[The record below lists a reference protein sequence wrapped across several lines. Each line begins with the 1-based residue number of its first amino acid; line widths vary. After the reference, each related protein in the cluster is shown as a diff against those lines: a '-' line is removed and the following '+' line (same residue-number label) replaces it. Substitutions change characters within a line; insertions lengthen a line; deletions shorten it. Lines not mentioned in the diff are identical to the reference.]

1 MLLLNTNT
9 RYRKVSAQRGLAA
22 GLLAMLLGLGA
33 PAAMAQA
40 PITSPDATYAG
51 PRFAGGPDSLR
62 AYLSQHR
69 LRQVSEP
76 VYVQFDIGPGSP
88 PQNIQLLTPPGHK
101 PWPAA
106 AVAEAA
112 RLVRAMPTWVP
123 GRQDVEVPIT
133 TVTLGFN
140 PPRPAPTALPYADEM
155 PVFANMEPGII
166 GVYGYLP
173 TVLVVP
179 ADVLR
184 KKLQGDVYAYFE
196 VSETGQL
203 EHIKILGG
211 NTPALNEAARQTI
224 AKLPPQAL
232 KPAQLRGQPVR
243 IYYVLSVGYHVE

>member
-1 MLLLNTNT
+1 MLSFFTYFGKAWGKRQLAVRLLP
-9 RYRKVSAQRGLAA
+9 VFLLAGPLAA
-22 GLLAMLLGLGA
+22 H
-33 PAAMAQA
+33 AQA
-40 PITSPDATYAG
+40 PTASPDATYAG

-76 VYVQFDIGPGSP
+76 VFVQFDIGPDHP
-88 PQNIQLLTPPGHK
+88 PENIQLLTPPGHK
-101 PWPAA
+101 PWPAT
-106 AVAEAA
+106 AVAEAT
-112 RLVRAMPTWVP
+112 RLVRAMPAWAS

-133 TVTLGFN
+133 TVTLGLN
-140 PPRPAPTALPYADEM
+140 PARPTPTALPYADEM

-196 VSETGQL
+196 VSETGHL

-211 NTPALNEAARQTI
+211 ATPALNEAAQQTI
-224 AKLPPQAL
+224 AKFPQQAL
-232 KPAQLRGQPVR
+232 RPAQLRGQPVR
-243 IYYVLSVGYHVE
+243 IYYVLSIGYHVE